1 MKNIRKIVAAALV
14 TFQVILTAAVG
25 FIPASAEAGTQGLKR
40 SYHAYKADAPIT
52 LDGKVSEGE
61 AWDNIPWSEDVVGIK
76 SGAKTYQTY
85 YASFKT
91 MWYKDE
97 TAAHLYVLINYND
110 VKHAEYTTANVHFNL
125 GVDESGTSTINF
137 NGEKWQPGD
146 VVAMENADTPDGSFD
161 VSQNGVVR
169 KSNAAQ
175 NGQVKESAYRFCT
188 QRVSNDNPQVTIEVE
203 YTFRTP
209 AKAEAGKKLGFE
221 LNVMPGFWGEC
232 AWNTPAWRGN
242 AGNFGALY
250 LEADSASTRKTV
262 TVQDKNMI
270 VASSDVTADGKFTLP
285 VADPHSTAQ
294 LVGWK
299 DAEGKLYKPGKELTG
314 LTANATFTAVTAD
327 FKTLDGAAVRFADPT
342 GLRFYSQASKADFDA
357 LGAALTATG
366 TLILPTDMLGEG
378 ALTLEALADKEE
390 SKDYLNIVNSGWLN
404 AATAE
409 ADGYYQFSGAIVNIK
424 TANYGRNFSAVGYF
438 TVTYENGETA
448 NFYGGYKAAN
458 ATSVKTVATKALEDL
473 AANPDK
479 YNATEKAIL
488 ESYTK

>member
-1 MKNIRKIVAAALV
+1 MKRSIRKIVAAALV

-25 FIPASAEAGTQGLKR
+25 FIPASAEAGTGGRKR

-61 AWDNIPWSEDVVGIK
+61 AWDNIPWSEDVVKYEDINK
-76 SGAKTYQTY
+76 IFQTY
-85 YASFKT
+85 YASFKS
-91 MWYKDE
+91 MWYKNGD
-97 TAAHLYVLINYND
+97 TAHLYFLINFND
-110 VKHAEYTTANVHFNL
+110 YVHNAYEAQHVHFNL
-125 GVDESGTSTINF
+125 GVDESGIATGNF
-137 NGEKWQPGD
+137 NAEMWTAGD
-146 VVAMENADTPDGSFD
+146 VVATQDSDTNGSFD
-161 VSQNGVVR
+161 ASKSGVIQQSNPGKGGNGT
-169 KSNAAQ
+169 
-175 NGQVKESAYRFCT
+175 SAFRFCI
-188 QRVSNDNPQVTIEVE
+188 QRTEDDPQVTIEVE
-203 YTFRTP
+203 YTFRTSS
-209 AKAEAGKKLGFE
+209 KAEAGKKLGFE
-221 LNVMPGFWGEC
+221 MMTMHGYWAKSN
-232 AWNTPAWRGN
+232 WNDSAWRGN
-242 AGNFGALY
+242 AENFGALY

-285 VADPHSTAQ
+285 VADPHSKAQ

-314 LTANATFTAVTAD
+314 LTASATFTAVTAD

-378 ALTLEALADKEE
+378 SLTLEALADKEE

-409 ADGYYQFSGAIVNIK
+409 VDGYYQFSGAIVNIK
-424 TANYGRNFSAVGYF
+424 TANYDRNFSAVGYF
-438 TVTYENGETA
+438 TVTYEDGETA